1 MDGKR
6 QRKIAIKS
14 ILANKIL
21 KRLFD
26 KLLGKNKLS
35 NKWHE
40 SLCQGFFPN
49 GEELMIRLESYP
61 KSTWISVQ
69 KGRHLNTDK
78 LACDIS
84 RADMLM
90 IP

>member
-21 KRLFD
+21 KGLFD

-35 NKWHE
+35 NKSHE

-49 GEELMIRLESYP
+49 GEELMIRLES
-61 KSTWISVQ
+61 
-69 KGRHLNTDK
+69 
-78 LACDIS
+78 
-84 RADMLM
+84 
-90 IP
+90 